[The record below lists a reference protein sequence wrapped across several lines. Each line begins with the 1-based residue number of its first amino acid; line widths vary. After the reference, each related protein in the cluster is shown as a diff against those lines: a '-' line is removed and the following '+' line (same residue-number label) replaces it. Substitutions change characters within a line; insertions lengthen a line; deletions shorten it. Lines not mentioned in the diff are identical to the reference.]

1 MAAAGRSAFLDKA
14 GLLIIGGGASLFY
27 FYFEVLLQGSNLT
40 IFITIG
46 LILLISG
53 CTQVLVN
60 NINNSKRAL
69 QEMNETLE
77 QKVKDRTEELRNS
90 EAKYRT
96 IFENTGA
103 ATIIIE
109 KDMRISLAN
118 SRFLAMSGFSRREVQ
133 NRKSWLDF
141 INEKDHRKLFG
152 EEPPS
157 AATLSIANGNYV
169 GCQFLDK
176 LDNRKDVLITFASI
190 PETDS
195 SVASFTD
202 ISELK
207 EAERQIYFQA
217 FHDTLTHLPNRAL
230 FVEHLTMAIK
240 RTKRRPDYHFAVI
253 YLDIDRFKLVN
264 DSLGHSAGD
273 DLLVAFAERI
283 RESLREIDILARLGG
298 DEFVILLEDIEAG
311 DYAVAIAERLQIA
324 LRRPFRI
331 HGKEVFAPASFG
343 VVLNTQDYEL
353 PEAIIRDADTAMYHA
368 KESGRSQ
375 VKVFDRK
382 LHEKALHLLQ
392 QETDLR
398 KAINMSQFENHYQPI
413 VRLDT
418 AAIVGFEALI
428 RWPHPQR
435 GMIYPGAF
443 ISTAEETGLII
454 PITRHTLEQ
463 ACKDLQ
469 RWQQILGG
477 ETALTVSVNI
487 SSRHFLL
494 PSLLSD
500 LKDALEASALPPHL
514 LKLEITETALMVDS
528 EETVRLAQRLREF
541 GIRLVIDDFGTGY
554 SSLSY
559 LQRLPIDTLKI
570 DRGFISKILEKPEG
584 NRNIV
589 EAIVSLAHKLGM
601 IVVAEGIETPEQHA
615 ILRDMACE
623 LGQGYLFSPPVP
635 KSQADQLVAELA
647 RNCRENEA
655 SPCPLTT
662 GPANQRASRYD
673 VLPGWSVG
681 DRCRQNQPA
690 PSPSLTTGVR
700 GFSKSIP

>member
-1 MAAAGRSAFLDKA
+1 VAAAGRSNLLDKA
-14 GLLIIGGGASLFY
+14 GLLIIGGGASLCY
-27 FYFEVLLQGSNLT
+27 FYFEVLLQGSHLT
-40 IFITIG
+40 IFITIS

-60 NINNSKRAL
+60 NINSSKHAL

-77 QKVKDRTEELRNS
+77 QKVRDRTEELRNS
-90 EAKYRT
+90 ELKYRT

-118 SRFLAMSGFSRREVQ
+118 SQFMAMSGFSRREIQ
-133 NRKSWLDF
+133 NRKSWLEF
-141 INEKDHRKLFG
+141 IDEKGQRTLFG
-152 EEPPS
+152 DETPS
-157 AATLSIANGNYV
+157 PGALSIVGGKYV
-169 GCQFLDK
+169 GCQFIDK

-190 PETDS
+190 PETDG

-217 FHDTLTHLPNRAL
+217 FHDTLTRLPNRAL

-240 RTKRRPDYHFAVI
+240 RTKRRSDYHFAVI

-264 DSLGHSAGD
+264 DSLGHTAGD

-283 RESLREIDILARLGG
+283 RESMRETDILARLGG
-298 DEFVILLEDIEAG
+298 DEFVILLEDVDAG
-311 DYAVAIAERLQIA
+311 DYSVAIAERLQIA
-324 LRRPFRI
+324 LRKPFRI

-353 PEAIIRDADTAMYHA
+353 PEAIIRDADAAMYHA

-375 VKVFDRK
+375 VKVFDRT

-398 KAINMSQFENHYQPI
+398 KAIHKGQFQNHYQPI
-413 VRLDT
+413 VRLNT
-418 AAIVGFEALI
+418 ASLVGFEALI
-428 RWPHPQR
+428 RWPHPEL
-435 GMIYPGAF
+435 GMVYPGSF
-443 ISTAEETGLII
+443 IPTAEETGLII
-454 PITRHTLEQ
+454 PITRYTVEQ
-463 ACKDLQ
+463 ACRDL
-469 RWQQILGG
+469 RDWREILGCDL
-477 ETALTVSVNI
+477 ELTVSVNI
-487 SSRHFLL
+487 SSRHFLQA
-494 PSLLSD
+494 SLLND
-500 LKDALEASALPPHL
+500 LTEALEASLLPPHL

-528 EETVRLAQRLREF
+528 EETMRLAQRLKDF

-570 DRGFISKILEKPEG
+570 DRSFISGINEKPGG

-601 IVVAEGIETPEQHA
+601 TVVAEGIETPEQYA
-615 ILRDMACE
+615 ILMQMGCE
-623 LGQGYLFSPPVP
+623 LGQGYLFSPPLP
-635 KSQADQLVAELA
+635 KTRADQLVQQLAQHAAE
-647 RNCRENEA
+647 NG
-655 SPCPLTT
+655 SVPYPLTT
-662 GPANQRASRYD
+662 CLAN
-673 VLPGWSVG
+673 
-681 DRCRQNQPA
+681 
-690 PSPSLTTGVR
+690 
-700 GFSKSIP
+700 

>member
-1 MAAAGRSAFLDKA
+1 VTAKGRSGILDKA

-27 FYFEVLLQGSNLT
+27 FYFEVMLQGSSIT

-46 LILLISG
+46 MILLISG
-53 CTQVLVN
+53 CTQVLLN
-60 NINNSKRAL
+60 NISHSKRAL

-77 QKVKDRTEELRNS
+77 QKVRDRTEELRSS
-90 EAKYRT
+90 EVKYRT

-109 KDMRISLAN
+109 KNMQISLAN
-118 SRFLAMSGFSRREVQ
+118 SQFLTMSGFSRREVQ
-133 NRKSWLDF
+133 NRKSWLEF
-141 INEKDHRKLFG
+141 IDERGHRTLFG
-152 EEPPS
+152 EDAPT
-157 AATLSIANGNYV
+157 AAGTLAVVNGKHV
-169 GCQFLDK
+169 GCQFIDK
-176 LDNRKDVLITFASI
+176 LENRKDVLITFASI
-190 PETDS
+190 PETDA

-207 EAERQIYFQA
+207 EAERQIYYQA

-311 DYAVAIAERLQIA
+311 DYAVTVAERLQIA

-331 HGKEVFAPASFG
+331 HGKEVYAPASFG
-343 VVLNTQDYEL
+343 VVSDTGHYDL

-375 VKVFDRK
+375 VKTFDRK
-382 LHEKALHLLQ
+382 LHEKAQHLLQ

-398 KAINMSQFENHYQPI
+398 KAIHTSQFENHYQPI

-418 AAIVGFEALI
+418 AAVVGFEALI
-428 RWPHPQR
+428 RWPHPQQ
-435 GMIYPGAF
+435 GMVYPGTF
-443 ISTAEETGLII
+443 IATAEETGLII
-454 PITRHTLEQ
+454 PITRLTLEL
-463 ACKDLQ
+463 ACRDLRGWQ
-469 RWQQILGG
+469 RILGHKT
-477 ETALTVSVNI
+477 ELSVSVNI

-494 PSLLSD
+494 PSLLGD
-500 LKDALEASALPPHL
+500 IRDALEASALAPDL

-528 EETVRLAQRLREF
+528 EETMRLAQRLREF

-570 DRGFISKILEKPEG
+570 DRSFISKILDPPEG

-601 IVVAEGIETPEQHA
+601 TVVAEGIETPEQYA
-615 ILRDMACE
+615 ALRDMGCE
-623 LGQGYLFSPPVP
+623 LGQGYLFSPPIP
-635 KSQADQLVAELA
+635 KIQADQLVEQLA
-647 RNCRENEA
+647 HPAKGNGA
-655 SPCPLTT
+655 APYPLTRFL
-662 GPANQRASRYD
+662 AN
-673 VLPGWSVG
+673 
-681 DRCRQNQPA
+681 
-690 PSPSLTTGVR
+690 
-700 GFSKSIP
+700 

>member
-1 MAAAGRSAFLDKA
+1 VAVGARTGILDKA

-27 FYFEVLLQGSNLT
+27 FYFEVLLQGSNIT
-40 IFITIG
+40 VFITIAI
-46 LILLISG
+46 ILLISG
-53 CTQVLVN
+53 CTQVLLN
-60 NINNSKRAL
+60 SINSSRRAL

-77 QKVKDRTEELRNS
+77 QKVRDRTEELRSS
-90 EAKYRT
+90 ELKYRT

-118 SRFLAMSGFSRREVQ
+118 SQFLAMSSFSRREVQ

-141 INEKDHRKLFG
+141 IDEKGQRHLFG
-152 EEPPS
+152 EEAPS
-157 AATLSIANGNYV
+157 AGTLSVVNGKHV
-169 GCQFLDK
+169 GCQFVDK

-190 PETDS
+190 PETDA

-207 EAERQIYFQA
+207 EAERQIYYQA

-230 FVEHLTMAIK
+230 FVEHLIMAIK

-264 DSLGHSAGD
+264 DSLGHGAGD

-311 DYAVAIAERLQIA
+311 DYAVAVAERLQVA

-343 VVLNTQDYEL
+343 VVLDTCHYDL

-375 VKVFDRK
+375 VKTFDRT
-382 LHEKALHLLQ
+382 LHEKAQHLLQ

-398 KAINMSQFENHYQPI
+398 KAINTCQFENHYQPI

-418 AAIVGFEALI
+418 AAVVGFEALI
-428 RWPHPQR
+428 RWPHPQL
-435 GMIYPGAF
+435 GMVYPGAF

-454 PITRHTLEQ
+454 PITRHTLEL
-463 ACKDLQ
+463 ACRDLRDWQ
-469 RWQQILGG
+469 RILGDG
-477 ETALTVSVNI
+477 IELSVSINI

-494 PSLLSD
+494 PSLLGD

-528 EETVRLAQRLREF
+528 EETMRLAQRLREF

-570 DRGFISKILEKPEG
+570 DRGFISKLLDKPEG

-601 IVVAEGIETPEQHA
+601 TVVAEGIETSEQLA
-615 ILRDMACE
+615 VLREMACE
-623 LGQGYLFSPPVP
+623 LGQGYLFSPPIP
-635 KSQADQLVAELA
+635 KIQADQLVGQLA
-647 RNCRENEA
+647 RHARENA
-655 SPCPLTT
+655 
-662 GPANQRASRYD
+662 A
-673 VLPGWSVG
+673 
-681 DRCRQNQPA
+681 A
-690 PSPSLTTGVR
+690 PYSLTS
-700 GFSKSIP
+700 FLAN

>member
-1 MAAAGRSAFLDKA
+1 MATAGRSVILDKA
-14 GLLIIGGGASLFY
+14 GLLIIGGGAALFY
-27 FYFEVLLQGSNLT
+27 FYFEFLLQGSNLT
-40 IFITIG
+40 IFITLGI
-46 LILLISG
+46 ILLISG
-53 CTQVLVN
+53 CTQLLVN
-60 NINNSKRAL
+60 NINSSKRAL

-77 QKVKDRTEELRNS
+77 QKVIARTEELRSS
-90 EAKYRT
+90 EVKYRT

-118 SRFLAMSGFSRREVQ
+118 SQFVAMSGFSRREIQ

-141 INEKDHRKLFG
+141 IDEKGHRKFFG
-152 EEPPS
+152 DEAPS
-157 AATLSIANGNYV
+157 TGALSIVAGKHV
-169 GCQFLDK
+169 GCQFIDK
-176 LDNRKDVLITFASI
+176 LDNHKDVLITFASI

-195 SVASFTD
+195 SLASFTD

-217 FHDTLTHLPNRAL
+217 FHDTLTRFPNRAL
-230 FVEHLTMAIK
+230 FVEHLAMAIK
-240 RTKRRPDYHFAVI
+240 RSRRRPDYHFAVI

-273 DLLVAFAERI
+273 DLLVAFAECI

-311 DYAVAIAERLQIA
+311 DYALAIAERLQVA
-324 LRRPFRI
+324 LRKPFRI
-331 HGKEVFAPASFG
+331 HGKEVFASASFG

-353 PEAIIRDADTAMYHA
+353 PEAIIRDADAAMYHA

-375 VKVFDRK
+375 VKLFDRK
-382 LHEKALHLLQ
+382 LHEKALHQLQ

-398 KAINMSQFENHYQPI
+398 NAINKSQFENHYQPI

-418 AAIVGFEALI
+418 ASIVGFEALI
-428 RWPHPQR
+428 RWPHPQL
-435 GMIYPGAF
+435 GMVYPGAF
-443 ISTAEETGLII
+443 ISTAEEIGLII
-454 PITRHTLEQ
+454 PITRYALEQ
-463 ACKDLQ
+463 ACRDLQ
-469 RWQQILGG
+469 DWQWILAG
-477 ETALTVSVNI
+477 ELELTVSVNI
-487 SSRHFLL
+487 SSRHFLQ
-494 PSLLSD
+494 PSLLND
-500 LKDALEASALPPHL
+500 LKDALDASALPPHL

-528 EETVRLAQRLREF
+528 DETMRLAQRLKEF

-570 DRGFISKILEKPEG
+570 DRSFISKILEKPEG

-601 IVVAEGIETPEQHA
+601 TVVAEGIETPEQYA
-615 ILRDMACE
+615 ILLDMACE
-623 LGQGYLFSPPVP
+623 LGQGYLFSPPIP
-635 KSQADQLVAELA
+635 KTQADQLVEQLA
-647 RNCRENEA
+647 RYARQNGA
-655 SPCPLTT
+655 APYPLTSCLS
-662 GPANQRASRYD
+662 N
-673 VLPGWSVG
+673 
-681 DRCRQNQPA
+681 
-690 PSPSLTTGVR
+690 
-700 GFSKSIP
+700 

>member
-1 MAAAGRSAFLDKA
+1 MAADGRSSILDKA

-27 FYFEVLLQGSNLT
+27 FYFEVLLQGSNFT

-46 LILLISG
+46 FILLISG

-60 NINNSKRAL
+60 NINSSKRAL

-77 QKVKDRTEELRNS
+77 QKVKDRTEDLRNS
-90 EAKYRT
+90 ELKYRT

-118 SRFLAMSGFSRREVQ
+118 SQFVAISGFSRREIQ

-141 INEKDHRKLFG
+141 IDEKGQRTLFG
-152 EEPPS
+152 DETPS
-157 AATLSIANGNYV
+157 TGALSIVGGKYV
-169 GCQFLDK
+169 GCQFIDK
-176 LDNRKDVLITFASI
+176 LENRKDVLITFAAI
-190 PETDS
+190 PETDA

-217 FHDTLTHLPNRAL
+217 FHDTLTRLPNRAL

-298 DEFVILLEDIEAG
+298 DEFVVLLEDIEAD
-311 DYAVAIAERLQIA
+311 DYSVAIAERLQMA
-324 LRRPFRI
+324 LRKPFRI

-343 VVLNTQDYEL
+343 VVLHTQDYEL
-353 PEAIIRDADTAMYHA
+353 PEAIIRDADAAMYHA

-375 VKVFDRK
+375 VKIFDRT

-398 KAINMSQFENHYQPI
+398 KAIHKGQFQNHYQPI

-418 AAIVGFEALI
+418 AALVGFEALI
-428 RWPHPQR
+428 RWPHPQL
-435 GMIYPGAF
+435 GMVYPGSF

-454 PITRHTLEQ
+454 PITRYTVEQ
-463 ACKDLQ
+463 ACRDLKDWLE
-469 RWQQILGG
+469 LLKGSL
-477 ETALTVSVNI
+477 ELTVSVNI
-487 SSRHFLL
+487 SSRHFLQA
-494 PSLLSD
+494 SLLND
-500 LKDALEASALPPHL
+500 LRDALEASSLPPHL

-528 EETVRLAQRLREF
+528 EETMRLAQRLKDF

-570 DRGFISKILEKPEG
+570 DRSFISKIIDQPEN

-601 IVVAEGIETPEQHA
+601 TVVAEGIETPEQYA
-615 ILRDMACE
+615 ILLDMACE
-623 LGQGYLFSPPVP
+623 LGQGYLFSPPIP
-635 KSQADQLVAELA
+635 KSQADQLVQQLA
-647 RNCRENEA
+647 RYAGENGCV
-655 SPCPLTT
+655 PYPLTT
-662 GPANQRASRYD
+662 CLAN
-673 VLPGWSVG
+673 
-681 DRCRQNQPA
+681 
-690 PSPSLTTGVR
+690 
-700 GFSKSIP
+700 